1 MERNSSCV
9 LTNMCMVEDE
19 IGRVLVQQRVDKN
32 WSGIAFPGG
41 HVEPGESLTESV
53 IREVK
58 EETGLT
64 IKNVKLCGVKD
75 WCFENN
81 SKRYI
86 VFLYKT
92 SDFCG
97 ELIPKS
103 NEGKNFWVSK
113 EELESKLNLQFWII
127 SNGEYGSEVKIDYLR
142 LEYSKNW
149 IELIAIGTIAIL
161 SVIAICVNLN
171 KNS

>member
-19 IGRVLVQQRVDKN
+19 IGGVLVQQRVDKN

-113 EELESKLNLQFWII
+113 EELE
-127 SNGEYGSEVKIDYLR
+127 
-142 LEYSKNW
+142 
-149 IELIAIGTIAIL
+149 
-161 SVIAICVNLN
+161 NLN
-171 KNS
+171 TASTFIDTLQIFTDSNTNELFFDDKSNIVIL

>member
-41 HVEPGESLTESV
+41 HVEPGESFTESV

-81 SKRYI
+81 LKRYI

-97 ELIPKS
+97 ELIQES
-103 NEGKNFWVSK
+103 DEGKNFWVSK
-113 EELESKLNLQFWII
+113 EEL
-127 SNGEYGSEVKIDYLR
+127 
-142 LEYSKNW
+142 
-149 IELIAIGTIAIL
+149 
-161 SVIAICVNLN
+161 VNLN
-171 KNS
+171 TASTFIDTLQIFTDSNKNELFFDDKSNIVIF

>member
-113 EELESKLNLQFWII
+113 EELE
-127 SNGEYGSEVKIDYLR
+127 
-142 LEYSKNW
+142 
-149 IELIAIGTIAIL
+149 
-161 SVIAICVNLN
+161 NLN
-171 KNS
+171 TASTFIDTSQIFTDSNTNELFFDDKSNIVIL

>member
-81 SKRYI
+81 SKRQR

-113 EELESKLNLQFWII
+113 EELE
-127 SNGEYGSEVKIDYLR
+127 
-142 LEYSKNW
+142 
-149 IELIAIGTIAIL
+149 
-161 SVIAICVNLN
+161 NLN
-171 KNS
+171 TASTFIDTLQIFTDSNTNELFLMIKVTL